1 MQHRVHLRMVGRLT
15 GKWLLPHLRYK
26 MSITT
31 FSVIQKCGYVG
42 EITCSRTLYN
52 SVPYFSSHAHFS
64 TAIDAWSLANSINPE
79 HLLEDE
85 MKS

>member
-1 MQHRVHLRMVGRLT
+1 MFTVSANMKTQDIWFLMLISAIWAQLRLVGV
-15 GKWLLPHLRYK
+15 
-26 MSITT
+26 ITY
-31 FSVIQKCGYVG
+31 SG
-42 EITCSRTLYN
+42 TLYN

-79 HLLEDE
+79 HLSEDE

>member
-1 MQHRVHLRMVGRLT
+1 MPEYHNIFRALKTFVGV
-15 GKWLLPHLRYK
+15 
-26 MSITT
+26 ITY
-31 FSVIQKCGYVG
+31 SG
-42 EITCSRTLYN
+42 TLYN

-79 HLLEDE
+79 HLSEDE